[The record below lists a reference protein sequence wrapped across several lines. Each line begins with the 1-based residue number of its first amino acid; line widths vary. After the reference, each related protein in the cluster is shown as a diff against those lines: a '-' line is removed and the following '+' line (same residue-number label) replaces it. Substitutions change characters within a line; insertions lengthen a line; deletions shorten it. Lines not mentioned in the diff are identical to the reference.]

1 MLELL
6 PSNLI
11 NSVGVE
17 RFEESALD
25 GLDSFD
31 DLRDELDPAVSDGEE
46 LVLKPIQVVV

>member
-1 MLELL
+1 LLELL
-6 PSNLI
+6 ASDLI
-11 NSVGVE
+11 NPVGVE

-31 DLRDELDPAVSDGEE
+31 DLRDELDPAVGYGEE